1 MAHPDVKGYER
12 EIRSAQLAIVST
24 QKHFSPTL
32 SSRIFRRKTFTPA
45 YVWVRTS
52 CLLALRETASAI
64 RCVFPNPAGATTYPV
79 PRHVARTS
87 ERSGTIDPSAQIVDS
102 THEVGITNCGI
113 IEICGDC
120 CDPSLRLALAFEPV
134 AGFCGLS
141 EGLS

>member
-12 EIRSAQLAIVST
+12 ESRSAQLAIVST
-24 QKHFSPTL
+24 RKHFSPTL

-52 CLLALRETASAI
+52 CLLTLRETASAI

-79 PRHVARTS
+79 LGQVARTS
-87 ERSGTIDPSAQIVDS
+87 ERSGTVNPGAQIVDS
-102 THEVGITNCGI
+102 MHEVGITDCGI
-113 IEICGDC
+113 IEICRDC
-120 CDPSLRLALAFEPV
+120 SDPSLRLALAFEPA

-141 EGLS
+141 